1 MESKQSRNEYLQ
13 CIYKV
18 QNYIELHIN
27 DSLSIEELA
36 DIAGFSK
43 YHFHRIFK
51 GIVDE
56 PLSRYVNR
64 LKLERAT
71 NLLTY
76 RPDMTITDI
85 AYHFGFTDSAVFSR
99 TFKNYYGV
107 SPSQYRNDNSKN
119 CKDVRG
125 IPQYN
130 ECKKVR
136 GNVEIV
142 TADNINVAYIRHI
155 GTYEELTIAFPE
167 MIEKLFHYATK
178 QNYHVFED
186 TKVLTI
192 YHDHHEFTED
202 NHLRTSLCI
211 TIPGESAIET
221 NDIGIM
227 VIPSGKYAIG
237 HFEIFQDEYKR
248 AWDFIYGEWLPNSG
262 YKPRDS
268 YPFEVYR
275 NDPKQHPKQH
285 PKHKHIVD
293 IYVPIEPF

>member
-1 MESKQSRNEYLQ
+1 MENKQSRNEYVRR
-13 CIYKV
+13 IHKV
-18 QNYIELHIN
+18 QDYIESNI
-27 DSLSIEELA
+27 DSSLSIEELA
-36 DIAGFSK
+36 DVAGFSK
-43 YHFHRIFK
+43 FHFHRIFK

-76 RPDMTITDI
+76 RSDMTITDI

-119 CKDVRG
+119 CKDVRRTS
-125 IPQYN
+125 QYN
-130 ECKKVR
+130 KCKKVR

-142 TADNINVAYIRHI
+142 AADNINVAYIRHI
-155 GTYEELTIAFPE
+155 GTYEELTIAFPK
-167 MIEKLFHYATK
+167 MIEKLFQYAAK
-178 QNYHVFED
+178 QNYHVFEN

-211 TIPGESAIET
+211 TIPDKSAVKT
-221 NDIGIM
+221 SDVGIM
-227 VIPSGKYAIG
+227 VIPSGKYAVG
-237 HFEIFQDEYKR
+237 HFEIQQAEYKG
-248 AWDFIYGEWLPNSG
+248 AWDFYTVNG
-262 YKPRDS
+262 YQIADINR
-268 YPFEVYR
+268 ET
-275 NDPKQHPKQH
+275 
-285 PKHKHIVD
+285 HILLK
-293 IYVPIEPF
+293 YIEMIQSSIQSINI

>member
-1 MESKQSRNEYLQ
+1 
-13 CIYKV
+13 
-18 QNYIELHIN
+18 
-27 DSLSIEELA
+27 
-36 DIAGFSK
+36 
-43 YHFHRIFK
+43 
-51 GIVDE
+51 
-56 PLSRYVNR
+56 
-64 LKLERAT
+64 
-71 NLLTY
+71 
-76 RPDMTITDI
+76 MTITDI

-167 MIEKLFHYATK
+167 MIEKLFHYAAK

-202 NHLRTSLCI
+202 YHLRTSLCV
-211 TIPGESAIET
+211 TISDESTVET
-221 NDIGIM
+221 NDVGIM
-227 VIPSGKYAIG
+227 VIPSGKYAVG
-237 HFEIFQDEYKR
+237 HFEICQDEYKG

-275 NDPKQHPKQH
+275 NDPKQHPK
-285 PKHKHIVD
+285 HKHIVD

>member
-1 MESKQSRNEYLQ
+1 MESKQSRNEYLRR
-13 CIYKV
+13 IYKV
-18 QNYIELHIN
+18 QDYIESNIN

-36 DIAGFSK
+36 DVAGFSK
-43 YHFHRIFK
+43 FHFHRIFK
-51 GIVDE
+51 GIVNE
-56 PLSRYVNR
+56 SLSRYVNR

-71 NLLTY
+71 HLLTY
-76 RPDMTITDI
+76 RTDMTITDI

-107 SPSQYRNDNSKN
+107 SPSQYRNYNSKN
-119 CKDVRG
+119 CKDVRRTS
-125 IPQYN
+125 QYN

-142 TADNINVAYIRHI
+142 TADDINVAYIRHI

-167 MIEKLFHYATK
+167 MIEKLFHYAAK
-178 QNYHVFED
+178 QNYHVFDD

-192 YHDHHEFTED
+192 YHDHHEFTEEY
-202 NHLRTSLCI
+202 HLRTSLCV
-211 TIPGESAIET
+211 TISDESTVET
-221 NDIGIM
+221 NDVGIM
-227 VIPSGKYAIG
+227 VIPSGKYAVG
-237 HFEIFQDEYKR
+237 HFEICQDEYKR

-262 YKPRDS
+262 YKPRDL

-275 NDPKQHPKQH
+275 NDPKQH

>member
-1 MESKQSRNEYLQ
+1 MESKQSRNEYLRR
-13 CIYKV
+13 IHKV
-18 QNYIELHIN
+18 QDYIESNI
-27 DSLSIEELA
+27 DSSLSIEKLA

-43 YHFHRIFK
+43 FHFHRIFK

-76 RPDMTITDI
+76 RLDMTITDI

-130 ECKKVR
+130 ECKQVR

-142 TADNINVAYIRHI
+142 TADDINVAYIRHI
-155 GTYEELTIAFPE
+155 GTYGELTIAFPK
-167 MIEKLFHYATK
+167 MIEKVFHYAAK
-178 QNYHVFED
+178 QNYHVFDD

-202 NHLRTSLCI
+202 YHLRTSLCI
-211 TIPGESAIET
+211 TIPDASAVET

-227 VIPSGKYAIG
+227 VIPSGKYAVG
-237 HFEIFQDEYKR
+237 HFEIFQDEYKG
-248 AWDFIYGEWLPNSG
+248 AWDFIYGKWLPNSG
-262 YKPRDS
+262 YKPRGS
-268 YPFEVYR
+268 YPFEMYK
-275 NDPKQHPKQH
+275 NDPRRHPEK
-285 PKHKHIVD
+285 KHIVD

>member
-1 MESKQSRNEYLQ
+1 MESKQSRNEYLRR
-13 CIYKV
+13 IYKV
-18 QNYIELHIN
+18 QDYIESNIN

-36 DIAGFSK
+36 DVAGFSK
-43 YHFHRIFK
+43 FHFHRIFK
-51 GIVDE
+51 GIVNE
-56 PLSRYVNR
+56 SLSRYVNR

-71 NLLTY
+71 HLLTY
-76 RPDMTITDI
+76 RTDMTITDI

-107 SPSQYRNDNSKN
+107 SPSQYRNYNSKN

-125 IPQYN
+125 ISQYN

-142 TADNINVAYIRHI
+142 TADDINVAYIRHI

-167 MIEKLFHYATK
+167 MIEKLFHYAAK
-178 QNYHVFED
+178 QNYHVFDD

-192 YHDHHEFTED
+192 YHDHHEFTEEY
-202 NHLRTSLCI
+202 HLRTSLCV
-211 TIPGESAIET
+211 TISDESTVET
-221 NDIGIM
+221 NDVGIM
-227 VIPSGKYAIG
+227 VIPSGKYAVG
-237 HFEIFQDEYKR
+237 HFEICQDEYKR

-262 YKPRDS
+262 YKPRDL

-275 NDPKQHPKQH
+275 NDPKQH

>member
-1 MESKQSRNEYLQ
+1 MENKQSRNEYVRR
-13 CIYKV
+13 IHKV
-18 QNYIELHIN
+18 QDYIESNI
-27 DSLSIEELA
+27 DSSLSIEELA
-36 DIAGFSK
+36 DVAGFSK

-56 PLSRYVNR
+56 SLSRYVNR

-76 RPDMTITDI
+76 RSDMTVTDI

-119 CKDVRG
+119 CKDVRRTS
-125 IPQYN
+125 QYN

-142 TADNINVAYIRHI
+142 TVDDINVAYIRHI
-155 GTYEELTIAFPE
+155 GTYRELTIAFPK
-167 MIEKLFHYATK
+167 MIEKLFHYAAK

-202 NHLRTSLCI
+202 YQLRTSLCI
-211 TIPGESAIET
+211 TIPDESAVET
-221 NDIGIM
+221 SDIGIM
-227 VIPSGKYAIG
+227 VIPSGKYAVG
-237 HFEIFQDEYKR
+237 HFEIFQDEYKG

-262 YKPRDS
+262 YKPRDA
-268 YPFEVYR
+268 YPFEMYK
-275 NDPKQHPKQH
+275 NDPRQHPEN
-285 PKHKHIVD
+285 KHIVD

>member
-1 MESKQSRNEYLQ
+1 MESSQSINEYLRR
-13 CIYKV
+13 IYKV
-18 QNYIELHIN
+18 QDYIESQIN

-36 DIAGFSK
+36 DVAGFSK

-51 GIVDE
+51 GMMNE

-71 NLLTY
+71 HLLTY

-107 SPSQYRNDNSKN
+107 SPSNYRNHNSKN
-119 CKDVRG
+119 CKDASG
-125 IPQYN
+125 TSPYN

-136 GNVEIV
+136 GEVGIV
-142 TADNINVAYIRHI
+142 TADNVNVAYIRHV
-155 GTYEELTIAFPE
+155 GTYKELAIAFPK
-167 MIEKLFHYATK
+167 MIEKLFHYAAK

-202 NHLRTSLCI
+202 YHLRTSLCI
-211 TIPGESAIET
+211 TIPDESALGT
-221 NDIGIM
+221 SDIGIM

-237 HFEIFQDEYKR
+237 YFEIYQDEYKG
-248 AWDFIYGEWLPNSG
+248 AWDFLYGEWLPNSG
-262 YKPRDS
+262 YKPRDL
-268 YPFEVYR
+268 YPFEVYK
-275 NDPKQHPKQH
+275 NDPRQYPE
-285 PKHKHIVD
+285 HKHIVD

>member
-1 MESKQSRNEYLQ
+1 MESKQSRNEYLRR
-13 CIYKV
+13 IYKV
-18 QNYIELHIN
+18 QDYIESNI
-27 DSLSIEELA
+27 DSSLSIEKLA

-43 YHFHRIFK
+43 FHFHRIFK

-71 NLLTY
+71 NLLIY
-76 RPDMTITDI
+76 RLDMTITDI

-130 ECKKVR
+130 ECKQVR

-142 TADNINVAYIRHI
+142 TADDINVAYIRHI
-155 GTYEELTIAFPE
+155 GTYGELTIAFPK
-167 MIEKLFHYATK
+167 MIEKVFHYAAK
-178 QNYHVFED
+178 QNYHVFDD

-202 NHLRTSLCI
+202 YHLRTSLCI
-211 TIPGESAIET
+211 TIPDASAVET

-227 VIPSGKYAIG
+227 IIPSGKYAVG
-237 HFEIFQDEYKR
+237 HFEIFQDEYKG
-248 AWDFIYGEWLPNSG
+248 AWDFIYGEWLQNSG

-268 YPFEVYR
+268 YPFEMYK
-275 NDPKQHPKQH
+275 NDPRRHPEK
-285 PKHKHIVD
+285 KHIVD

>member
-1 MESKQSRNEYLQ
+1 MENKQSRNEYVRR
-13 CIYKV
+13 IHKV
-18 QNYIELHIN
+18 QDYIESNI
-27 DSLSIEELA
+27 DSSLSIEELA
-36 DIAGFSK
+36 DVAGFSK

-56 PLSRYVNR
+56 SLSRYVNR

-76 RPDMTITDI
+76 RSDMTVTDI

-119 CKDVRG
+119 CKDVRRTS
-125 IPQYN
+125 QYN

-142 TADNINVAYIRHI
+142 TVDDINVAYIRHT
-155 GTYEELTIAFPE
+155 GTYEELTIAFPK
-167 MIEKLFHYATK
+167 MIEKLFHYAAK

-202 NHLRTSLCI
+202 YQLRTSLCI
-211 TIPGESAIET
+211 TIPDESAVET
-221 NDIGIM
+221 SDIGIM
-227 VIPSGKYAIG
+227 VIPSGKYAVG
-237 HFEIFQDEYKR
+237 HFEIFQDEYKG
-248 AWDFIYGEWLPNSG
+248 AWDFLYGEWLPNSG
-262 YKPRDS
+262 YKPRDA
-268 YPFEVYR
+268 YPFEMYK
-275 NDPKQHPKQH
+275 NDPRQHPEN
-285 PKHKHIVD
+285 KHIVD

>member
-1 MESKQSRNEYLQ
+1 MESKQSRNEYVRR
-13 CIYKV
+13 IHKV
-18 QNYIELHIN
+18 QDYIESNI
-27 DSLSIEELA
+27 DSSLSIEELA
-36 DIAGFSK
+36 DVAGFSK

-76 RPDMTITDI
+76 RSDMTVTDI

-119 CKDVRG
+119 CKDVSRAS
-125 IPQYN
+125 QYN

-142 TADNINVAYIRHI
+142 TADNINVAYIRHT
-155 GTYEELTIAFPE
+155 GTYEELAIAFPE
-167 MIEKLFHYATK
+167 MIEKLFHYAVK
-178 QNYHVFED
+178 ENYHVFED

-192 YHDHHEFTED
+192 YHDNHEFTED
-202 NHLRTSLCI
+202 YQLRTSLCI
-211 TIPGESAIET
+211 TIPDASAVETSDIE
-221 NDIGIM
+221 
-227 VIPSGKYAIG
+227 
-237 HFEIFQDEYKR
+237 
-248 AWDFIYGEWLPNSG
+248 
-262 YKPRDS
+262 
-268 YPFEVYR
+268 
-275 NDPKQHPKQH
+275 
-285 PKHKHIVD
+285 
-293 IYVPIEPF
+293 

>member
-1 MESKQSRNEYLQ
+1 MENKQSRNEYVRRIHKIQ
-13 CIYKV
+13 D
-18 QNYIELHIN
+18 YIESNI
-27 DSLSIEELA
+27 DSSLSIEELA
-36 DIAGFSK
+36 DVAGFSK

-56 PLSRYVNR
+56 SLSRYVNR

-76 RPDMTITDI
+76 RSDMTITDI

-107 SPSQYRNDNSKN
+107 SPSQYRNYNSKN
-119 CKDVRG
+119 CKDVRRTS
-125 IPQYN
+125 QYN

-142 TADNINVAYIRHI
+142 TVDDINVAYIRHT
-155 GTYEELTIAFPE
+155 GTYEELTIAFPK
-167 MIEKLFHYATK
+167 MIEKLFHYAAK

-202 NHLRTSLCI
+202 YQLRTSLCI
-211 TIPGESAIET
+211 TIPDESAVET
-221 NDIGIM
+221 SDIGIM
-227 VIPSGKYAIG
+227 VIPSGKYAVG
-237 HFEIFQDEYKR
+237 HFEIFQDEYKG
-248 AWDFIYGEWLPNSG
+248 AWDFLYGEWLPNSG
-262 YKPRDS
+262 YKPRDA
-268 YPFEVYR
+268 YPFEMYK
-275 NDPKQHPKQH
+275 NDPRQHPEN
-285 PKHKHIVD
+285 KHIVD

>member
-1 MESKQSRNEYLQ
+1 MESKQSRNEYLRR
-13 CIYKV
+13 IYKV
-18 QNYIELHIN
+18 QDYIESNIN

-36 DIAGFSK
+36 DVAGFSK
-43 YHFHRIFK
+43 FHFHRIFK
-51 GIVDE
+51 GIVNE
-56 PLSRYVNR
+56 SLSRYVNR

-71 NLLTY
+71 HLLTY
-76 RPDMTITDI
+76 RTDMTITDI

-107 SPSQYRNDNSKN
+107 SPSQYRNYNSKN

-125 IPQYN
+125 ISQYN

-142 TADNINVAYIRHI
+142 TADDINVAYIRHI

-167 MIEKLFHYATK
+167 MIEKLFHYAAK
-178 QNYHVFED
+178 QNYHVFDD

-192 YHDHHEFTED
+192 YHDHHEFTEEY
-202 NHLRTSLCI
+202 HLRTSLCV
-211 TIPGESAIET
+211 TISDESTVET
-221 NDIGIM
+221 NDVGIM
-227 VIPSGKYAIG
+227 VIPSGKYAVG
-237 HFEIFQDEYKR
+237 HFEICQDEYKG
-248 AWDFIYGEWLPNSG
+248 AWDFLYGEWLPNSG
-262 YKPRDS
+262 YKPRDL

-275 NDPKQHPKQH
+275 NDPKQHPEN
-285 PKHKHIVD
+285 KHIVD

>member
-1 MESKQSRNEYLQ
+1 MENKQSRNEYVRR
-13 CIYKV
+13 IHTV
-18 QNYIELHIN
+18 QDYIESNIN
-27 DSLSIEELA
+27 SSLSIEELA
-36 DIAGFSK
+36 EVVGFSK
-43 YHFHRIFK
+43 FHFHRIFK
-51 GIVDE
+51 GIIDE

-76 RPDMTITDI
+76 RLDMTITDI

-107 SPSQYRNDNSKN
+107 SPSQYRNHNSKN

-125 IPQYN
+125 ISQYN

-142 TADNINVAYIRHI
+142 TADDINVAYTRHI
-155 GTYEELTIAFPE
+155 GTYGELTIAFPK
-167 MIEKLFHYATK
+167 MIEKLFHYAAK
-178 QNYHVFED
+178 QNYHVFDD

-202 NHLRTSLCI
+202 YHLRTSLCV
-211 TIPGESAIET
+211 TISDESTVET
-221 NDIGIM
+221 NDVGIM
-227 VIPSGKYAIG
+227 VIPSGKYAVG
-237 HFEIFQDEYKR
+237 HFEIFQDEYKG
-248 AWDFIYGEWLPNSG
+248 AWDFIYGKWLPNSG

-268 YPFEVYR
+268 YPFEMYK
-275 NDPKQHPKQH
+275 NDPRRHPEK
-285 PKHKHIVD
+285 KHIVD

>member
-1 MESKQSRNEYLQ
+1 MESKQSRNEYLRR
-13 CIYKV
+13 IYKV
-18 QNYIELHIN
+18 QDYIESHIN

-36 DIAGFSK
+36 DVAGFSK
-43 YHFHRIFK
+43 FHFHRIFK

-76 RPDMTITDI
+76 RTDMTITHI

-99 TFKNYYGV
+99 TFKSHYV
-107 SPSQYRNDNSKN
+107 ISPSQYRNDNSKN
-119 CKDVRG
+119 CKDVSETS
-125 IPQYN
+125 QYN

-142 TADNINVAYIRHI
+142 TADNINVAYKRHI
-155 GTYEELTIAFPE
+155 GTYEELTIAFPK
-167 MIEKLFHYATK
+167 MIEKLFHYAAVE
-178 QNYHVFED
+178 NYYVFED

-211 TIPGESAIET
+211 TIPNESPVET

-227 VIPSGKYAIG
+227 VIPSGKYAVG
-237 HFEIFQDEYKR
+237 HFEIFQDEYKG
-248 AWDFIYGEWLPNSG
+248 AWDFLYGEWLPNSG

-268 YPFEVYR
+268 YPFEMYK
-275 NDPKQHPKQH
+275 NDPRQHPEK
-285 PKHKHIVD
+285 KHIVD

>member
-1 MESKQSRNEYLQ
+1 MESKQSRNEYIRR
-13 CIYKV
+13 IYKV
-18 QNYIELHIN
+18 QDYIESHID

-36 DIAGFSK
+36 DVAGFSK
-43 YHFHRIFK
+43 FHFHRIFK
-51 GIVDE
+51 GIVEE

-76 RPDMTITDI
+76 RLDMTITHI

-99 TFKNYYGV
+99 TFKSHYGI

-119 CKDVRG
+119 CKDVSETS
-125 IPQYN
+125 QYN

-142 TADNINVAYIRHI
+142 TADNINVAYKRHI
-155 GTYEELTIAFPE
+155 GTYEELTIAFPK
-167 MIEKLFHYATK
+167 MIEKLFHYAAEE
-178 QNYHVFED
+178 NCHVFEH

-192 YHDHHEFTED
+192 YHDHHEFTEG

-211 TIPGESAIET
+211 TIPNESAVET
-221 NDIGIM
+221 SDIGIM
-227 VIPSGKYAIG
+227 VIPSGKYAVG
-237 HFEIFQDEYKR
+237 HFEIFQDEYKG
-248 AWDFIYGEWLPNSG
+248 AWDFLYGEWLPNSG

-268 YPFEVYR
+268 HPFEMYK
-275 NDPKQHPKQH
+275 NDPRQHPEN
-285 PKHKHIVD
+285 KHIVD

>member
-1 MESKQSRNEYLQ
+1 MESKQSRNEYVRR
-13 CIYKV
+13 IHKV
-18 QNYIELHIN
+18 QDYIESNI
-27 DSLSIEELA
+27 DSSLSIEELA
-36 DIAGFSK
+36 DVAGFSK

-56 PLSRYVNR
+56 SLSRYVNR

-76 RPDMTITDI
+76 RSDMTVTDI

-119 CKDVRG
+119 CKDVRRTS
-125 IPQYN
+125 QYN

-142 TADNINVAYIRHI
+142 TVDDINVAYIRHT
-155 GTYEELTIAFPE
+155 GTYEELTIAFPK
-167 MIEKLFHYATK
+167 MIEKLFHYAAK

-202 NHLRTSLCI
+202 YQLRTSLCI
-211 TIPGESAIET
+211 TIPDESAVET
-221 NDIGIM
+221 SDIGIM
-227 VIPSGKYAIG
+227 VIPSGKYAVG
-237 HFEIFQDEYKR
+237 HFEIFQDEYKG
-248 AWDFIYGEWLPNSG
+248 AWDFLYGEWLPNSG
-262 YKPRDS
+262 YKPRDA
-268 YPFEVYR
+268 YPFEMYK
-275 NDPKQHPKQH
+275 NDPRQHPEN
-285 PKHKHIVD
+285 KHIVN

>member
-1 MESKQSRNEYLQ
+1 MESKQSRNEYLRR
-13 CIYKV
+13 IHKV
-18 QNYIELHIN
+18 QDYIESNI
-27 DSLSIEELA
+27 DSSLSIEKLA

-43 YHFHRIFK
+43 FHFHRIFK

-76 RPDMTITDI
+76 RLDMTITDI

-130 ECKKVR
+130 ECKQVR

-142 TADNINVAYIRHI
+142 TADDINVAYIRHI
-155 GTYEELTIAFPE
+155 GTYGELTIAFPK
-167 MIEKLFHYATK
+167 MIEKVFHYAAK
-178 QNYHVFED
+178 QNYHVFD
-186 TKVLTI
+186 HTKVLTI

-202 NHLRTSLCI
+202 YHLKTSLCI
-211 TIPGESAIET
+211 TIPDASAVET

-227 VIPSGKYAIG
+227 IIPSGKYAVG
-237 HFEIFQDEYKR
+237 HFEIFQDEYKG
-248 AWDFIYGEWLPNSG
+248 AWDFIYGEWLQNSG

-268 YPFEVYR
+268 YPFEMYK
-275 NDPKQHPKQH
+275 NDPRRHPEK
-285 PKHKHIVD
+285 KHIVD

>member
-1 MESKQSRNEYLQ
+1 MESVQSKDEYLHR
-13 CIYKV
+13 IYKV
-18 QNYIELHIN
+18 QDYIELHIN
-27 DSLSIEELA
+27 DALSIEALA
-36 DIAGFSK
+36 DVAGFSK
-43 YHFHRIFK
+43 FHFHRIFK

-71 NLLTY
+71 HLITY

-107 SPSQYRNDNSKN
+107 SPSQYRNYNSKN
-119 CKDVRG
+119 CKDVSE
-125 IPQYN
+125 PSQYN

-136 GNVEIV
+136 GEVEIV
-142 TADNINVAYIRHI
+142 TKDKVNVAYKRYV
-155 GTYEELTIAFPE
+155 GTYKELAIEFPK
-167 MIEKLFHYATK
+167 MIEKLFHYATE
-178 QNYHVFED
+178 QNYHVFGD

-202 NHLRTSLCI
+202 THLRTSLCI
-211 TIPGESAIET
+211 TIPDGSAVET
-221 NDIGIM
+221 SEIGIM
-227 VIPSGKYAIG
+227 AIPPGKYAIG
-237 HFEIFQDEYKR
+237 HFEISQDEYKG
-248 AWDFIYGEWLPNSG
+248 AWGFLYGEWLPNSG

-268 YPFEVYR
+268 YPFEVYK
-275 NDPKQHPKQH
+275 NDPRKHPEN
-285 PKHKHIVD
+285 KHIVE

>member
-1 MESKQSRNEYLQ
+1 MENKQSRNEYVRR
-13 CIYKV
+13 IHKV
-18 QNYIELHIN
+18 QDYIESNI
-27 DSLSIEELA
+27 DSSLSIEELA

-71 NLLTY
+71 HLLTY
-76 RPDMTITDI
+76 RADMTITDI

-99 TFKNYYGV
+99 TFKSHYGV

-125 IPQYN
+125 ISQYN

-142 TADNINVAYIRHI
+142 TADDINVAYIRHI

-167 MIEKLFHYATK
+167 MIEKLFHYAAK
-178 QNYHVFED
+178 QNYHVFDD

-192 YHDHHEFTED
+192 YHDHHEFTEEY
-202 NHLRTSLCI
+202 HLRTSLCV
-211 TIPGESAIET
+211 TISDESTVET
-221 NDIGIM
+221 NDVGIM
-227 VIPSGKYAIG
+227 VIPSGKYAVG
-237 HFEIFQDEYKR
+237 HFEICQDEYKR

-262 YKPRDS
+262 YKPRDL

-275 NDPKQHPKQH
+275 NDPKQH

>member
-1 MESKQSRNEYLQ
+1 MESKQSRNEYLRR
-13 CIYKV
+13 IYKV
-18 QNYIELHIN
+18 QDYIESHIN

-43 YHFHRIFK
+43 FHFHRIFK

-76 RPDMTITDI
+76 RTDMTITHI

-99 TFKNYYGV
+99 TFKSHYGI

-119 CKDVRG
+119 CKDVRRAS
-125 IPQYN
+125 QYN
-130 ECKKVR
+130 KCKKVR
-136 GNVEIV
+136 GNVGIV
-142 TADNINVAYIRHI
+142 TADDIHVAYIRHI
-155 GTYEELTIAFPE
+155 GIYEELTIAFPK
-167 MIEKLFHYATK
+167 MIEKLFHYAAK
-178 QNYHVFED
+178 ENCHVFED

-192 YHDHHEFTED
+192 YHDHHEFTEE

-211 TIPGESAIET
+211 KIPEGSPVET
-221 NDIGIM
+221 SDIGIM
-227 VIPSGKYAIG
+227 VIPSGKYAVG
-237 HFEIFQDEYKR
+237 HFEIFQDEYKG
-248 AWDFIYGEWLPNSG
+248 AWDFLYGEWLPNSG

-268 YPFEVYR
+268 YPFEMYK
-275 NDPKQHPKQH
+275 NDPRRHPEN
-285 PKHKHIVD
+285 KHIVD